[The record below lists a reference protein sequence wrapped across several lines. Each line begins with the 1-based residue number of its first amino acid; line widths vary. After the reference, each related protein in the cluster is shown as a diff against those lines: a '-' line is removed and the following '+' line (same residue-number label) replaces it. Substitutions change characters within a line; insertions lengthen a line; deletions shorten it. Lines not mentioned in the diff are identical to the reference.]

1 MRRVSFLC
9 DMAHGYLSITDRCLQ
24 IGFGWELPVKTNMH
38 VFGEWRSARRQQIAV
53 SNFDRAVKA
62 NHSRSANRPKGSEE
76 DEIALAAA

>member
-1 MRRVSFLC
+1 MAVSRSLIAASRL
-9 DMAHGYLSITDRCLQ
+9 DLD
-24 IGFGWELPVKTNMH
+24 WELPVKTNMH